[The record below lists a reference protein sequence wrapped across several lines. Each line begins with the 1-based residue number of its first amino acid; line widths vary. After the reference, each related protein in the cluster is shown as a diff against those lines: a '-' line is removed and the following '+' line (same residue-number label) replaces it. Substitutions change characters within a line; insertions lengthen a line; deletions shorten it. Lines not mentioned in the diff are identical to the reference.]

1 MLHPSLRLFVTYTL
15 PRATTGV
22 TCTLPHRGNIDAV
35 AIMHP
40 HSGNVQSSKDAQEQ
54 ATLHFKNAR
63 ESLGAILV
71 LAHQPTDDTNQCAP
85 ENQRSQGQDQGVAQA
100 RPFSVLAIVGGQGS
114 PGFGLG
120 VPAYPAGGSPPA
132 EKLQNPHFRG
142 SARVG
147 LGVRTPG
154 TPLARTLPLALGKAS
169 SNVEHQTR
177 ARTR

>member
-1 MLHPSLRLFVTYTL
+1 
-15 PRATTGV
+15 
-22 TCTLPHRGNIDAV
+22 
-35 AIMHP
+35 MHP

-54 ATLHFKNAR
+54 ATLKNAR
-63 ESLGAILV
+63 KSLGAILV

-120 VPAYPAGGSPPA
+120 VPAYPAGGSPPRKA
-132 EKLQNPHFRG
+132 PKSPFP
-142 SARVG
+142 
-147 LGVRTPG
+147 GVREGRAGGPTPG

-169 SNVEHQTR
+169 SNSR
-177 ARTR
+177 APDTGSDKVTTAAAHHATPKQM